1 MLGASLSG
9 NMLTDKVISF
19 AWADKGIVIANDR
32 VVQEGDEVIT
42 NGQDL

>member
-1 MLGASLSG
+1 MLA
-9 NMLTDKVISF
+9 DKVISF
-19 AWADKGIVIANDR
+19 ARADKSIVIANDR